1 MLKYPSAQIIEM
13 PDKVPGTK
21 RTTIVLP
28 AKIYELLEQRAD
40 MEGRATANLAAFVVE
55 QYIRECY
62 PDEFPNPYKRNELR

>member
-1 MLKYPSAQIIEM
+1 MQAQIIVM
-13 PDKVPGTK
+13 PEKVSGTK

-28 AKIYELLEQRAD
+28 AKVYELLEQRAD

-62 PDEFPNPYKRNELR
+62 PNEFPNPYTKHRSGGAA